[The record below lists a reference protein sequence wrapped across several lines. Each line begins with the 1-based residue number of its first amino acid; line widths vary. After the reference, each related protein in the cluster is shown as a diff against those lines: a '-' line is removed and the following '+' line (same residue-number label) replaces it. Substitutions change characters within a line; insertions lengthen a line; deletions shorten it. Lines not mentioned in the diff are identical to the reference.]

1 MTQVNTNILISRNHD
16 LIFLFVCLFIV
27 KVGDNLIIY
36 AISNSLEL
44 PKNALDILPT
54 NLDLSTF
61 VATVYASDAKDDI
74 GDAKGVTLFA
84 PNNEAF
90 KRLGLLAK
98 YLLKPESSK
107 KLKQVATYHA
117 VRGIFY
123 ENSTRDGE
131 QRQPTLSS
139 GAEITLNKTS
149 DGFFI
154 RGHGA
159 ADGDDRNN
167 IGKVVKSDILSS
179 NGVIHIIDRVQVP
192 KALQITNRDLLTVGN
207 TNSLIKL
214 LERADLADEVLDGL
228 DKDSPYTILAPTD
241 RAFGRFNLSQL
252 VENRDKLIRLARS
265 HIIPVALP
273 RLNTGEIFQNNFYY
287 NTDDRDD
294 RKDVP
299 YLGVD
304 IPTLNKDEYI
314 VFSKNVKSGYTV
326 RIKGTLTDY
335 AQVIDLGQSSAN
347 GGVIEIDDVLVPKKE
362 KDKSGLP
369 WWAVALIVIASLVG
383 IVLAALGVY
392 AGYRYY
398 QSRHTGIS
406 LGD

>member
-44 PKNALDILPT
+44 PKNALEILPT

-61 VATVYASDAKDDI
+61 IATVYASNAKDDI
-74 GDAKGVTLFA
+74 RDAKGITLFA

-90 KRLGLLAK
+90 HRLGLLAK

-159 ADGDDRNN
+159 ADGDDRNT

-252 VENRDKLIRLARS
+252 LEDRDKLIRLARS

-273 RLNTGEIFQNNFYY
+273 RLNTGEISQNNFYY

-362 KDKSGLP
+362 KEKSGLP
-369 WWAVALIVIASLVG
+369 WWAIALIVIASLVG
-383 IVLAALGVY
+383 IILAALGVY

-398 QSRHTGIS
+398 QTRRTGIS